1 MISGPMNRAFRTLAL
16 FALASLTASLSA
28 RAQDDSSGSIIAR
41 GIRSIAITATDRV
54 LNQADVATVHI
65 GYELYGPDQPTAYA
79 SASKASNAI
88 MDALRSANIPKDMI
102 ESQQQSVA
110 PMESYQLNQLPP
122 SERASHAFVA
132 QQSWTVRTSADD
144 AARVLDIAAKAG
156 ANKSG
161 QIDWSLK
168 DPNTANA
175 EAAAKA
181 LQRARAQAQA
191 MATGLNVKLGQL
203 LYASNQVQAEPIRP
217 VPMAMAVQA
226 KEAPGPPPLAINARQ
241 IDTSA
246 TVYAVFAIE

>member
-1 MISGPMNRAFRTLAL
+1 MTRTARTRLSLLASAL
-16 FALASLTASLSA
+16 FILCIGAPA
-28 RAQDDSSGSIIAR
+28 RARDDSAPMIAK
-41 GIRSIAITATDRV
+41 GIRSIAITATDQV
-54 LNQADVATVHI
+54 INQADVATVHI
-65 GYELYGPDQPTAYA
+65 GYELYGTDQPTAYA
-79 SASKASNAI
+79 SASQASNAI
-88 MDALRSANIPKDMI
+88 ISALRSAGIPNNAI

-110 PMESYQLNQLPP
+110 PMDTYQLNQLPAN
-122 SERASHAFVA
+122 ERASHAFVA

-144 AARVLDIAAKAG
+144 AARVLDIAGKAG

-168 DPNTANA
+168 DPNAASA

-203 LYASNQVQAEPIRP
+203 LYASNQVQGEPIRP
-217 VPMAMAVQA
+217 MAMAMNAGLQA
-226 KEAPGPPPLAINARQ
+226 KAAPPPLAINARQ
-241 IDTSA
+241 IETSA

>member
-1 MISGPMNRAFRTLAL
+1 MTSGRMTRVRLTLAL
-16 FALASLTASLSA
+16 FALASLAAPLTAQT
-28 RAQDDSSGSIIAR
+28 QDDSASIIAK
-41 GIRSIAITATDRV
+41 GVRSIAITATDRV

-88 MDALRSANIPKDMI
+88 ISALRSAGVPNDTI
-102 ESQQQSVA
+102 ESDQQSVA
-110 PMESYQLNQLPP
+110 PMDNYQLNQLPV
-122 SERASHAFVA
+122 SERASRAFVA
-132 QQSWTVRTSADD
+132 QQSWTVRTSAED
-144 AARVLDIAAKAG
+144 AARILDIATKAG

-168 DPNTANA
+168 DPNAANT

-191 MATGLNVKLGQL
+191 MAGGLNVKLGQL
-203 LYASNQVQAEPIRP
+203 LYASNQVQASPIRP
-217 VPMAMAVQA
+217 APEAMMATQLQA
-226 KEAPGPPPLAINARQ
+226 KAAPPLAINARQ
-241 IDTSA
+241 IETAA

>member
-1 MISGPMNRAFRTLAL
+1 MTKAPAPLALAL
-16 FALASLTASLSA
+16 FAFAALAAPAAA
-28 RAQDDSSGSIIAR
+28 RAQDDTSSIIAK
-41 GIRSIAITATDRV
+41 GVRSIAITATDRV
-54 LNQADVATVHI
+54 LQQADVATVHV
-65 GYELYGPDQPTAYA
+65 GYELYGPDQPSAYA

-88 MDALRSANIPKDMI
+88 VAALRSANIPKDMI

-110 PMESYQLNQLPP
+110 PMDTYQLNQLPA

-132 QQSWTVRTSADD
+132 QQSWTVRTSADA

-168 DPNTANA
+168 DPNAANA
-175 EAAAKA
+175 EAASKA
-181 LQRARAQAQA
+181 LQRARTQAQA
-191 MATGLNVKLGQL
+191 MASGLNVKLGQL

-217 VPMAMAVQA
+217 VPMMAVGDSALA
-226 KEAPGPPPLAINARQ
+226 KAAPPPLAINARQ
-241 IDTSA
+241 IETSA